1 MEDTTMQLRNA
12 PKLLLATVFVV
23 AALAAG
29 SDAGKPITV
38 KGYVLDS
45 ACAFTKGLEKPIS
58 KECATA
64 CAKAGSPL
72 VILTDDDT
80 IYWPIAD
87 TTPSSGQNEKLLLFA
102 GQKVAA
108 SGKVFQR
115 GGSSAL
121 VIEKIEPFIR
131 SEVNSRLAFPSGCVG
146 KGHRPGV
153 FGTNSVLDK
162 SRPKGRRLSLENGRS
177 VGT

>member
-1 MEDTTMQLRNA
+1 MNRRYAIRLVSVC
-12 PKLLLATVFVV
+12 LLLV

-29 SDAGKPITV
+29 ADAGKPVTV

-45 ACAFTKGLEKPIS
+45 ACAFTKDLKKPIS
-58 KECATA
+58 RECAVA

-72 VILTDDDT
+72 VILTDNGS

-87 TTPSSGQNEKLLLFA
+87 TTPSSGQNDKLLPFA
-102 GQKVAA
+102 GQKVTA

-121 VIEKIEPFIR
+121 VIEKIEP
-131 SEVNSRLAFPSGCVG
+131 
-146 KGHRPGV
+146 
-153 FGTNSVLDK
+153 
-162 SRPKGRRLSLENGRS
+162 LSS
-177 VGT
+177 QK